1 MDSMVMLINEIPWIM
16 APAVLVAGLLAASL
30 VRAAIQFTEKSI
42 RVMAVGVMIALSA
55 GMIMMQAM
63 S

>member
-1 MDSMVMLINEIPWIM
+1 MLINEIPLIM
-16 APAVLVAGLLAASL
+16 APAVLAAGLLGAS
-30 VRAAIQFTEKSI
+30 VARAFIRFAEKSL
-42 RVMAVGVMIALSA
+42 RVMAVGVMLALTA

>member
-1 MDSMVMLINEIPWIM
+1 MDAMVMLVNEIPWIM
-16 APAVLVAGLLAASL
+16 APAVLAAGLLAASV
-30 VRAAIQFTEKSI
+30 VRAAIQFTAKSI
-42 RVMAVGVMIALSA
+42 RVMALGVMIALSA

>member
-16 APAVLVAGLLAASL
+16 APAVLAAGLLAASL
-30 VRAAIQFTEKSI
+30 VRAVIQFTEKSI